1 MLYNLSDNKSVAL
14 QYIAELRDINI
25 QQDRLRF
32 RHNMKRLG
40 QFFAFEISKKLSYEP
55 FEVETPF
62 GNADAITF
70 TDDIVLA
77 TVLRAGL
84 PLHEG
89 MLSVFDK
96 AENAF
101 VTAYRNHH
109 KDGTFEV
116 ELEYITTPRLDGKV
130 LIISDPLLATGTS
143 LEKSLNALLDNGKP
157 SHIHLVT
164 VIASSYGLS
173 RIRRLFPEIHIWVG
187 DIDEELTAK
196 SYIVPGMGDA
206 GDLCFGSK
214 TSE

>member
-1 MLYNLSDNKSVAL
+1 M
-14 QYIAELRDINI
+14 
-25 QQDRLRF
+25 
-32 RHNMKRLG
+32 G
-40 QFFAFEISKKLSYEP
+40 QFFAFEISKGLNYSSLK
-55 FEVETPF
+55 VETPF
-62 GNADAITF
+62 GNADTKSF
-70 TDDIVLA
+70 TDEIVLA

-84 PLHEG
+84 PLHQG
-89 MLSVFDK
+89 MLSIFDK

-116 ELEYITTPRLDGKV
+116 ELEYITSPRLDGKV
-130 LIISDPLLATGTS
+130 LIISDPLLATGSS
-143 LEKSLNALLDNGKP
+143 LEKSIQALLNNGTP
-157 SHIHLVT
+157 SQIHLVT
-164 VIASSYGLS
+164 IIASTYGLS
-173 RIRRLFPEIHIWVG
+173 RIQRLFPEINVWVG